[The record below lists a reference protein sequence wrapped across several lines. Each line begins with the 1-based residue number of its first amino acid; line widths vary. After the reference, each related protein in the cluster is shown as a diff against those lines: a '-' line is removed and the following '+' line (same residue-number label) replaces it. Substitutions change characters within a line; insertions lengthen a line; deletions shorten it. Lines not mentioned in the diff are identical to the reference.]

1 MTAEEL
7 VYDILEIKNALEDDR
22 DLDELWL
29 LNKINMYRSS
39 FMSQYFL
46 LNNEI
51 LPSWQQRLRK
61 QTVRRV
67 TAADDPSITN
77 SSIVIGKVTLP
88 KIVSFPD
95 DVGLVR
101 VTGSSGIISFDQI
114 DFDNLMLKIHFNEPR
129 MGDFGW
135 CSRIGDD
142 LFLYPLIREIQ
153 AVIVAEN
160 PMDIKVIDPTTR
172 LLRDMTIT
180 DEYPIDMD
188 IAQKI
193 VLEILTKDLQI
204 NMQSISDIQNDSQTQ
219 LKILQNANNKAE

>member
-22 DLDELWL
+22 DTDELWL
-29 LNKINMYRSS
+29 LNKINMYRTT
-39 FMSQYFL
+39 FMAQYYA

-51 LPSWQQRLRK
+51 LPSWQQRIRK
-61 QTVRRV
+61 QTVKRI
-67 TAADDPSITN
+67 TAADDPSIIN
-77 SSIVIGKVTLP
+77 SSIVVGKVTLP

-101 VTGSSGIISFDQI
+101 VTGSSGILSFDQI

-129 MGDFGW
+129 MGEFGW
-135 CSRIGDD
+135 CSRVGDD

-153 AVIVAEN
+153 AIVVAED
-160 PMDIKVIDPTTR
+160 PLSIQVIDPVTK
-172 LLRDMTIT
+172 LLRAMTIT

-204 NMQSISDIQNDSQTQ
+204 NMQSISDITNDSQMQ
-219 LKILQNANNKAE
+219 LKILQNANSKAE